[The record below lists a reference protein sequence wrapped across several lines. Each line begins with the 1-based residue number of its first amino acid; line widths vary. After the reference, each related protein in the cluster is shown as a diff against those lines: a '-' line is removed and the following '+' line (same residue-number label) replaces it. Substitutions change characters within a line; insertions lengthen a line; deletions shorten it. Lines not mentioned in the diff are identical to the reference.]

1 MTPWRWL
8 YAILEVAMNESLS
21 ELSERY
27 TVALRSYLATEGEAA
42 LHAAYELGRKAV
54 GQGLGVLGMAKI
66 HQQALANVL
75 LPRLGENQR
84 DVPAVESFF
93 MEALSPF
100 EAQHRGFNE
109 ANARLIALNEA
120 LERRAAEL
128 AATNLELSHEITRRK
143 ASEEMWKRYE
153 SIVNTSRELLSLIAS
168 NYRYEA
174 ANDAF
179 CQAHCKSREEIL
191 GSTVEDIWGQNAFRN
206 TIKPNLDHCFK
217 GEEVHYQ
224 AWFEM
229 PRPGRRFFDV
239 SYYPYHQQATV
250 THCIV
255 VTRDVTDRW
264 RAERALRESE
274 EQFRTLMQSAID
286 AIIVTDSNGAVIAC
300 NQAARTMFGR
310 AREEFVAHPI
320 GMLGPE

>member
-128 AATNLELSHEITRRK
+128 APLA
-143 ASEEMWKRYE
+143 
-153 SIVNTSRELLSLIAS
+153 
-168 NYRYEA
+168 
-174 ANDAF
+174 
-179 CQAHCKSREEIL
+179 
-191 GSTVEDIWGQNAFRN
+191 
-206 TIKPNLDHCFK
+206 
-217 GEEVHYQ
+217 
-224 AWFEM
+224 
-229 PRPGRRFFDV
+229 
-239 SYYPYHQQATV
+239 
-250 THCIV
+250 
-255 VTRDVTDRW
+255 
-264 RAERALRESE
+264 
-274 EQFRTLMQSAID
+274 
-286 AIIVTDSNGAVIAC
+286 
-300 NQAARTMFGR
+300 
-310 AREEFVAHPI
+310 
-320 GMLGPE
+320 